1 MSSEITL
8 QGALRGV
15 PRPASTEP
23 QAVSLPHADI
33 ALGSPALKA
42 LEKPTIDFD
51 PRESQRKLSEAIA
64 RLNEMMQST
73 GTNLNFSRDE
83 VLNQT
88 VITVKNTESG
98 HVIRQI
104 PDITFLKVAH
114 NIESLKGLLHNT
126 EI

>member
-1 MSSEITL
+1 MSSEVSL
-8 QGALRGV
+8 QGALRAV
-15 PRPASTEP
+15 PRASTAEP
-23 QAVSLPHADI
+23 QAVTVPHADVVP
-33 ALGSPALKA
+33 GSPALKA
-42 LEKPTIDFD
+42 LEKPVIDFD
-51 PRESQRKLSEAIA
+51 PRESQRKLSEAIS
-64 RLNEMMQST
+64 RLNEMMQSS

-98 HVIRQI
+98 NVIRQI

-114 NIESLKGLLHNT
+114 NIESLKGLLHNE